1 MEENLQKSEWKTG
14 RPLAESEV
22 ALIVGRLQGA
32 YEPLA
37 KQLEGVTAE
46 LAELRADVARID
58 KQTFKVGLKAGM
70 IASVVAATITIVATA
85 AAALLIRWIITS
97 AALPVPPGS

>member
-1 MEENLQKSEWKTG
+1 MEEDLPKVELIPDGPPT
-14 RPLAESEV
+14 V
-22 ALIVGRLQGA
+22 AGMAFEVGRLRGE

-37 KQLEGVTAE
+37 KQIEGMGAE

-70 IASVVAATITIVATA
+70 IASVVAATITIVTTA
-85 AAALLIRWIITS
+85 AAALLIRWLMTS
-97 AALPVPPGS
+97 AALPASPGS

>member
-1 MEENLQKSEWKTG
+1 MEENLQKSEWKTA
-14 RPLAESEV
+14 RPLPESEV

-37 KQLEGVTAE
+37 KQLEEVRTE
-46 LAELRADVARID
+46 LAELRAEVARID
-58 KQTFKVGLKAGM
+58 KQTFMVGLKAGM
-70 IASVVAATITIVATA
+70 IASVVAAAITIFAA
-85 AAALLIRWIITS
+85 SAAALMIRWLMTG